1 MIRREV
7 PLYMKKNYLTVS
19 EISKM
24 TNLPIRTLHYYDQ
37 IDLFKP
43 AYVDPQTNYRYYSD
57 SQIYQLDLIKSL
69 KYIGTPLESIK
80 YAQSLTPAQLL
91 EFLTEQEQI
100 VEQKVQRMLEVQQA
114 LLKTKELLTEQ
125 ITIPKYNEVYETKV
139 TKQRLIA
146 IKTENLN
153 ILNIPDEYFSS
164 LTKAVEREGTIISKY
179 GGIYELK
186 DYETIH
192 QIYYDYLFTPLLTDR
207 YVALVHEDEKILV
220 MEEGKYASIAFLFD
234 NNETYFNA
242 YKKLF
247 NAVKQP
253 QSPVYEVYMPMNYSL
268 TETTQYIVELKVKIT

>member
-1 MIRREV
+1 
-7 PLYMKKNYLTVS
+7 MKKNYLTVS

-125 ITIPKYNEVYETKV
+125 INIPKYNEVYETKV

-153 ILNIPDEYFSS
+153 VLNIPDQYFSS
-164 LTKAVEREGTIISKY
+164 LTKTVEREGTIISKY

-192 QIYYDYLFTPLLTDR
+192 QIYYDYLFTPLLTER
-207 YVALVHEDEKILV
+207 YVELVNEDENILV
-220 MEEGKYASIAFLFD
+220 MSEGKYASIAFLFEND
-234 NNETYFNA
+234 ETYFNA

-247 NAVKQP
+247 NAVKEP
-253 QSPVYEVYMPMNYSL
+253 QSPVYEVYMPMNFSP
-268 TETTQYIVELKVKIT
+268 TEMIEYIVELKVKII